1 MGQKTSVSLKQIADV
16 CKKNNIPRISKSTGE
31 LLSLLILLTDPKK
44 ILEIGTGGG
53 YSTVYLAQKLKPP
66 YKIDTIENNKGVVG
80 IAKRNIQ
87 KTAYGKYINV
97 VNEDAQDWIKQ
108 KKQIYDFIFVDGK
121 KSEYEKYLKICSLK
135 LKKDGIIVFDDTLFW
150 KKVKRKAKYEGL
162 KGIYALLKE
171 KKLKSY
177 FLKFN
182 QKLIKNKLYET
193 FIIPVGNGLTI
204 AIKRE

>member
-66 YKIDTIENNKGVVG
+66 YKIDTIENNKRVVG

-87 KTAYGKYINV
+87 KTSYGKYINV
-97 VNEDAQDWIKQ
+97 VNEDAQHWIKK

-121 KSEYEKYLKICSLK
+121 KSEYGKYLKICSLK
-135 LKKDGIIVFDDTLFW
+135 LKKDGIIAFDDTLFW
-150 KKVKRKAKYEGL
+150 KKRKRKAKYEGL